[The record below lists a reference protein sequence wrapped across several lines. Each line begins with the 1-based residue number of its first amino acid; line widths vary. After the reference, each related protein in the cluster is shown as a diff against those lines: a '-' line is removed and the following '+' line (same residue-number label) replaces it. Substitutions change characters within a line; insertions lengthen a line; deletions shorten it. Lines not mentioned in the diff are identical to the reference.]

1 MRDLFRYFLS
11 LLSFYI
17 KNDISKF
24 KKYNLVINN
33 EIIQKLKKRKI
44 IKLRKKTHII
54 FNKEIINLIKKKNL
68 INFLRNSFIQ
78 KMFFIHNRLFI
89 KNELDEIRNDRNYF
103 SQWKNLLKEDEVG
116 DPIRYFL
123 YSKSSGNKIRQ
134 VYHLKKFC
142 DFTNLN
148 IKTIKKIIEIGGGYG
163 CMARIFSKI
172 NHKIKYT
179 IFDTFEV
186 NLLQYYFLKLNKLDV
201 AIENNKSRINLI
213 SSLKVNTEINYK
225 NNSKTLLIAN
235 WSLSEMP
242 LKLRNKILKLIFK
255 IPHILISFQDKFEN
269 INNLKYFKKIK
280 RELDKKGYETQI
292 SGLKY
297 YNNAILN
304 TNKHFYLFATK
315 ISNKNLIMRKN

>member
-11 LLSFYI
+11 FLSFYI

-24 KKYNLVINN
+24 KKINLVINN
-33 EIIQKLKKRKI
+33 EIIKKIKKNKI
-44 IKLRKKTHII
+44 IKLKKKNHII
-54 FNKEIINLIKKKNL
+54 FNKEIINLIKKKKL

-89 KNELDEIRNDRNYF
+89 KNELNEIRKDKNF
-103 SQWKNLLKEDEVG
+103 FIQWKKLLKEDEVG

-123 YSKSSGNKIRQ
+123 YPESSGNRIRQ

-142 DFTNLN
+142 DFSNIN
-148 IKTIKKIIEIGGGYG
+148 IKTIKKVIEIGGGYG

-201 AIENNKSRINLI
+201 AIENNKSIINLI
-213 SSLKVNTEINYK
+213 SSLKVNNKINYR

-242 LKLRNKILKLIFK
+242 LKLRNKILRLIFK
-255 IPHILISFQDKFEN
+255 IPYIQISFQDKFEN
-269 INNLKYFKKIK
+269 INNFKYFEKIK
-280 RELDKKGYETQI
+280 KKLERRGYESQI
-292 SGLKY
+292 SAIKY

-304 TNKHFYLFATK
+304 TNKHFYLFAM
-315 ISNKNLIMRKN
+315 KN

>member
-11 LLSFYI
+11 FLSFYI

-24 KKYNLVINN
+24 KKKNLVINN
-33 EIIQKLKKRKI
+33 EIIKKIKKNKI

-54 FNKEIINLIKKKNL
+54 FNKEIINLIKKKKL

-89 KNELDEIRNDRNYF
+89 KNELNEIRKDKNF
-103 SQWKNLLKEDEVG
+103 FIQWKKLLKEDEVG

-123 YSKSSGNKIRQ
+123 YPESSGNRIRQ

-142 DFTNLN
+142 DFSNIN
-148 IKTIKKIIEIGGGYG
+148 IKTIKKVIEIGGGYG

-201 AIENNKSRINLI
+201 AIENNKSIINLI
-213 SSLKVNTEINYK
+213 SSLKVNNKINYR

-242 LKLRNKILKLIFK
+242 LKLRNKILRLIFK
-255 IPHILISFQDKFEN
+255 IPYIQISFQDKFEN
-269 INNLKYFKKIK
+269 INNFKYFEKIK
-280 RELDKKGYETQI
+280 KKLERRGYESQI
-292 SGLKY
+292 SAIKY

-304 TNKHFYLFATK
+304 TNKHFYLFAM
-315 ISNKNLIMRKN
+315 KN

>member
-11 LLSFYI
+11 FLSFYK

-33 EIIQKLKKRKI
+33 EIIKKLKKNKI

-54 FNKEIINLIKKKNL
+54 FNKEIINLIKKKKL
-68 INFLRNSFIQ
+68 INFLRNPFIQ

-89 KNELDEIRNDRNYF
+89 KNELNEIKKDKNF
-103 SQWKNLLKEDEVG
+103 FIQWKKLLKEDEVG

-123 YSKSSGNKIRQ
+123 YPESSGNRIRQ

-142 DFTNLN
+142 DFSNIN
-148 IKTIKKIIEIGGGYG
+148 IKTIKKVIEIGGGYG

-201 AIENNKSRINLI
+201 AIENNKSIINLI
-213 SSLKVNTEINYK
+213 SSLKVNNKINHR

-242 LKLRNKILKLIFK
+242 LKLRNKILRLIFK
-255 IPHILISFQDKFEN
+255 IPYIQISFQDKFEN
-269 INNLKYFKKIK
+269 INNLKYFEKIK
-280 RELDKKGYETQI
+280 KKLERRGYETQI
-292 SGLKY
+292 SGIKY

-304 TNKHFYLFATK
+304 TNKHFYLFA
-315 ISNKNLIMRKN
+315 RKN

>member
-11 LLSFYI
+11 FLSFYK

-33 EIIQKLKKRKI
+33 EIIKKLKKNKI

-54 FNKEIINLIKKKNL
+54 FNKEIINLIKKKKL

-89 KNELDEIRNDRNYF
+89 KNELNEIRKDKNF
-103 SQWKNLLKEDEVG
+103 FIQWKKLLKEDEVG

-123 YSKSSGNKIRQ
+123 YPESSGNRIRQ

-142 DFTNLN
+142 DFSNIN
-148 IKTIKKIIEIGGGYG
+148 IKTIKKVIEIGGGYG

-201 AIENNKSRINLI
+201 AIENNKSIINLI
-213 SSLKVNTEINYK
+213 SSLKVNNKINHR

-242 LKLRNKILKLIFK
+242 LKLRNKILRLIFK
-255 IPHILISFQDKFEN
+255 IPYIQISFQDKFEN
-269 INNLKYFKKIK
+269 INNLKYFEKIK
-280 RELDKKGYETQI
+280 KKLERRGYETQI
-292 SGLKY
+292 SGIKY

-304 TNKHFYLFATK
+304 TNKHFYLFA
-315 ISNKNLIMRKN
+315 RKN